1 GFEFQVETFQSQG
14 RVDSAGLEVADVG
27 HEASLDFVRQ
37 RGRRGAQ
44 ERPHTMTDRMQSQTD
59 SAWVYGATGTYVPE
73 NLNKGEK
80 GWACLA
86 GWVLYWSARLA
97 EEFGSMCR
105 AKRFWPTNLPKSLRR
120 LSEAYETC
128 WHPPTLVN
136 YGANSWGK
144 WFVCSGCT
152 MRVGYWELR
161 PTKGTVKEEKMC
173 LCKKKDAACTL
184 RGQGWAQGATA
195 EPQWQALMCVPKP
208 PPGAE
213 RAPLPLHP
221 GMMAGGLAGG
231 SVMTVRQP
239 AYQRVA
245 EDAAKVTEAL
255 QMDQAEQR
263 SAAAAARRASST
275 KRKPESDTE
284 AMDTASDPLEEMRE
298 YQAKTERDMK
308 GMVESQFQEMK
319 AMIQGV
325 MASQA
330 SQQEALE
337 RATTTVKEQMTAI
350 ATAQGQA
357 QEASRMIRAMAQ
369 GSSSSKADQ
378 VKVTA
383 AAIDSPPKAEARA
396 PQAREVPQRPV
407 PSGHPSSLG
416 QQMTEPQPQSPPPLA
431 AGAPPGVAP
440 TAWAYI
446 GTAPLD
452 GASVPAAMASQAM
465 LHQQAAANAGAP
477 QPTRSPALGGYPTYG
492 LPVEQKKDAVTPPRN
507 PDRLFTADEM
517 PIGSTGT
524 LTTEASVSLL
534 GTDLAAPPTA
544 AVGPYGKGNNKGK
557 STPSRQPENRDP
569 WAPGP
574 EEKAAEK
581 RRQEYH
587 EWKEAGWK
595 TFHNGRWT

>member
-1 GFEFQVETFQSQG
+1 
-14 RVDSAGLEVADVG
+14 
-27 HEASLDFVRQ
+27 
-37 RGRRGAQ
+37 

-195 EPQWQALMCVPKP
+195 EPQWQAFICVPKP

-221 GMMAGGLAGG
+221 DMMAGGLASG
-231 SVMTVRQP
+231 SFMTARQL

-245 EDAAKVTEAL
+245 EGAAKVTEAL
-255 QMDQAEQR
+255 QKDLAEQR
-263 SAAAAARRASST
+263 SAAAAARRASSA

-298 YQAKTERDMK
+298 YQ
-308 GMVESQFQEMK
+308 EMK

-337 RATTTVKEQMTAI
+337 RVATTVKEQMTAI

-357 QEASRMIRAMAQ
+357 QEASRMIRAIAQ

-396 PQAREVPQRPV
+396 PQAREVPQR
-407 PSGHPSSLG
+407 SGSNSVGLH
-416 QQMTEPQPQSPPPLA
+416 
-431 AGAPPGVAP
+431 
-440 TAWAYI
+440 WD
-446 GTAPLD
+446 APLD

-465 LHQQAAANAGAP
+465 LRQQAAANAGAP
-477 QPTRSPALGGYPTYG
+477 QPTRSPALGGYRTHGP
-492 LPVEQKKDAVTPPRN
+492 PVEQKKDAVTPPRN
-507 PDRLFTADEM
+507 LDRLFTADEM
-517 PIGSTGT
+517 PISSTGA
-524 LTTEASVSLL
+524 LTTEASISLP

-557 STPSRQPENRDP
+557 STPSRKPENRDP
-569 WAPGP
+569 WTPGP

-595 TFHNGRWT
+595 TFHN